1 MVKLLLKIFASK
13 GDETAKRSLTGKL
26 CGVLG
31 VALNVLLFAAK
42 LLAGLLSG
50 SIAIMADAFNN
61 LSDAGSSVI
70 TLVGFRLAEKKPDR
84 SHPFGHGRMEYVSGL
99 IVSFMIIL
107 MGIELLKSSVTG
119 LIEPTLPRFSVPVAV
134 ILGVSVLVKLYVYSY
149 NTVYGKKIGS
159 QALLATAKD
168 SLMDMFSSGLVLI
181 STVVSALTDFIYL
194 DALCG
199 LILSVYVLYSGYR
212 AARETVSPLLGQ
224 PPSREFVDRV
234 AEIALSEPLVI
245 GIHDMVVHDY
255 GPGRVMVSLHCEVSS
270 GENVITLHEAIDG
283 VESRIA
289 EELNC
294 DAIIHMDP
302 VDLNDQAL
310 IRLREALPNIIAHF
324 YEKAS
329 YHDLRVVRAKGHLNV
344 LFDVLLPAGAMID
357 KAEATERLNDEVNK
371 VLDGCCC
378 IVNFDTD
385 FTGTV

>member
-1 MVKLLLKIFASK
+1 
-13 GDETAKRSLTGKL
+13 
-26 CGVLG
+26 
-31 VALNVLLFAAK
+31 
-42 LLAGLLSG
+42 
-50 SIAIMADAFNN
+50 
-61 LSDAGSSVI
+61 
-70 TLVGFRLAEKKPDR
+70 
-84 SHPFGHGRMEYVSGL
+84 
-99 IVSFMIIL
+99 
-107 MGIELLKSSVTG
+107 
-119 LIEPTLPRFSVPVAV
+119 
-134 ILGVSVLVKLYVYSY
+134 
-149 NTVYGKKIGS
+149 
-159 QALLATAKD
+159 
-168 SLMDMFSSGLVLI
+168 
-181 STVVSALTDFIYL
+181 
-194 DALCG
+194 
-199 LILSVYVLYSGYR
+199 
-212 AARETVSPLLGQ
+212 
-224 PPSREFVDRV
+224 
-234 AEIALSEPLVI
+234 
-245 GIHDMVVHDY
+245 
-255 GPGRVMVSLHCEVSS
+255 VSS

-310 IRLREALPNIIAHF
+310 IRLREALPNIIARF